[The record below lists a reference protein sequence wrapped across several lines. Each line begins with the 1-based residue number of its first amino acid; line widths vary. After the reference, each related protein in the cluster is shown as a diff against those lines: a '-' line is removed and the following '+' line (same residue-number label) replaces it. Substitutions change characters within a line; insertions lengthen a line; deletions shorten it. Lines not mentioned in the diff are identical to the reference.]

1 MTQEAHLPL
10 DPTPAPTAPPSNPL
24 LMVVSGIL
32 SLLLWLAVVGQ
43 LVFLV
48 PNAERLSREIPMTMP
63 LLTQWVI
70 YKSRWVVPNLTIAVL
85 LVCIGVGR
93 RSPWP
98 WLFLLFLLPLV
109 INVVVGVSLYFPSM
123 VLLDVMGL
131 GGGGKK

>member
-10 DPTPAPTAPPSNPL
+10 DPTPAPTAPQFNLL

-43 LVFLV
+43 LVFFV
-48 PNAERLSREIPMTMP
+48 PGLERLSGEFRMQMP

-70 YKSRWVVPNLTIAVL
+70 RSSRWAVPTIAVAAL
-85 LVCIGVGR
+85 AVCIGLGR

-109 INVVVGVSLYFPSM
+109 INLLVGVSLCFPYL
-123 VLLDVMGL
+123 VLLDGL
-131 GGGGKK
+131 SGAPKK